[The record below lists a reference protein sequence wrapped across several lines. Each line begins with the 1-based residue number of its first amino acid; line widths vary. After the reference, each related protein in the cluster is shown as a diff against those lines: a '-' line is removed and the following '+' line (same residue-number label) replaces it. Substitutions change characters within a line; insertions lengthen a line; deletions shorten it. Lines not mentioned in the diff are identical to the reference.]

1 MTASTAVLA
10 RAGERPATVI
20 ARLARRNGYGIALIG
35 FLALMVVFTRVI
47 HPSFGSRDL
56 ANLASAAMPLAFAAA
71 AQAVIVIA
79 GGIDLSIG
87 PMMAL
92 TNVVAAVLMEAL
104 GDPASA
110 GVVVLV
116 LALGIGMGTING
128 GLVVT
133 SRVPDIVVT
142 LAMSFVWAGVALLI
156 LQRPDGNAADWFESL
171 ARGPLVVDFLP
182 KALVV
187 LLATVGLVWL
197 PLRQTRVGLS
207 LYAIGSDRLAA
218 YRSGVNVNRTKVVSY
233 TLGGLFAA
241 CGGLAITMTTGIGA
255 PVPGDYTLAGVA
267 AIVLGGVSLAGGRGG
282 LVGPIAAAFILALLR
297 LDLIFLRVDPNLGLV
312 IRGTIM
318 VVVVMIGG
326 FVTLRRL
333 RA

>member
-1 MTASTAVLA
+1 
-10 RAGERPATVI
+10 
-20 ARLARRNGYGIALIG
+20 
-35 FLALMVVFTRVI
+35 
-47 HPSFGSRDL
+47 
-56 ANLASAAMPLAFAAA
+56 
-71 AQAVIVIA
+71 
-79 GGIDLSIG
+79 
-87 PMMAL
+87 
-92 TNVVAAVLMEAL
+92 
-104 GDPASA
+104 
-110 GVVVLV
+110 
-116 LALGIGMGTING
+116 MGTING

-218 YRSGVNVNRTKVVSY
+218 YRSGVNVNRTKVASY

-282 LVGPIAAAFILALLR
+282 LIGPIAAAFILALLR